1 VLSDCKSGKDERAVF
16 WLEMMGM
23 FVHIEYYALR
33 DEFNKYLGT
42 LEVVKDITDLRKT
55 VAKVATLQQA
65 AAIGNLTVTEIVNT
79 LRSAVGQQLYDDETS
94 GNEINLSEPDWFEP
108 AKVTVSFD
116 ASPIIDNGQNPMQEV
131 FNHLEKLEHGKLFML
146 TTPFVPAPI
155 IELISKKGYA
165 HYCLKSEQGECRTY
179 FTSTKKNG

>member
-1 VLSDCKSGKDERAVF
+1 MTITPKTRVGELLEHYPELETVLFELSPAFKKLKNPV
-16 WLEMMGM
+16 
-23 FVHIEYYALR
+23 
-33 DEFNKYLGT
+33 
-42 LEVVKDITDLRKT
+42 LRKT
-55 VAKVATLQQA
+55 IAKVATLQQA
-65 AAIGNLTVTEIVNT
+65 ASIGNLTVTEIVNT